1 MAKTKKTSPG
11 EAAAPARRRGTK
23 ALDLQPVAWVK
34 VPSPQ
39 GVTPGAPVEVVG
51 EDPIATDTLDT
62 VRCGLRTFILEDG
75 DRRWVAERLL
85 DEQLRRLQTDH
96 VDFYLLHALSGERW
110 QKVLDLGGLAAMERA
125 RADGTGDFEEE

>member
-39 GVTPGAPVEVVG
+39 GVKPGAPVSYLAHYSMNLSTPASREKFM
-51 EDPIATDTLDT
+51 AK
-62 VRCGLRTFILEDG
+62 
-75 DRRWVAERLL
+75 VAASM
-85 DEQLRRLQTDH
+85 DA
-96 VDFYLLHALSGERW
+96 F
-110 QKVLDLGGLAAMERA
+110 
-125 RADGTGDFEEE
+125 